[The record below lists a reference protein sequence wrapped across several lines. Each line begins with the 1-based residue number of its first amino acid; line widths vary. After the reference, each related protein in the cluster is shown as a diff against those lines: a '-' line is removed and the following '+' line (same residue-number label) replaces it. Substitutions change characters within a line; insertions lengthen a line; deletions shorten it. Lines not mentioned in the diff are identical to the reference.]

1 MPLKESK
8 NMNFKMNTVFLLQLN
23 VVKFNVDIT
32 GDPEFWQNE
41 EDNNL
46 LLCLTGA
53 AGQGKTSV
61 LAKFVKKALQV
72 YINYYN
78 IINI

>member
-1 MPLKESK
+1 
-8 NMNFKMNTVFLLQLN
+8 MNTVFLLQLN
-23 VVKFNVDIT
+23 VFKFNVNIT
-32 GDPEFWQNE
+32 GDPEFWQND
-41 EDNNL
+41 EDDNL
-46 LLCLTGA
+46 LLYLTGA

-78 IINI
+78 MININI

>member
-1 MPLKESK
+1 
-8 NMNFKMNTVFLLQLN
+8 MNTVFFFLPLN
-23 VVKFNVDIT
+23 VFKFNLNIT

-41 EDNNL
+41 EDDNL

-72 YINYYN
+72 FVIYITNSSL
-78 IINI
+78 

>member
-23 VVKFNVDIT
+23 VFKFNVDIT

-72 YINYYN
+72 YINYYD